1 METIRHREIAS
12 SSMVIS
18 ILDTVR
24 RCAAMIEPVPLIP
37 EHRKINLYELPPFI
51 GELSCGISRQF
62 QIDPAIVFGTI
73 LGCIAAATQGTI
85 RTRISPNWIE
95 HSSLYIINIAETGDG
110 KSQVMNLLRK
120 PIDEYETQ
128 LQADALSDYGV
139 RKAEHEIAE
148 NKLKAIKD
156 SMSKTKSKNP
166 ATRADLM
173 AAIENVA
180 ATKPK
185 PMPRISIGGD
195 VTPDALT
202 DLLMQNPALAILDA
216 EGTLY
221 SHLSGRR
228 HGTGS
233 MWETILQAFTGDPI
247 KVHRIG
253 RDGGSITNPHLVIN
267 TSVQPKVWKEI
278 IGDENAI
285 GRGAVGRFLVFNAQS
300 NVGYREPKANLIYP
314 IDDDLMDRWHQ
325 TIRELLSNKEHR
337 VFDLNPEQLARFDEM
352 RERNERHL
360 RDPDNRLDGFGMR
373 LPGLLIRIAQLLTL
387 MENPQAQQIDDKCLD
402 QSLNLADYLIEQRVQ
417 ADAISDRTHEQRCLD
432 KIAQM
437 MREHVGAVGAVNKP
451 FIFSTRDLQQRI
463 KGQSWVM
470 DGGVKA
476 IDAALMKLEKLSW
489 IEIEND
495 GWFVRDDLLNH
506 RW

>member
-1 METIRHREIAS
+1 
-12 SSMVIS
+12 
-18 ILDTVR
+18 
-24 RCAAMIEPVPLIP
+24 MIVEPLALIP
-37 EHRKINLYELPPFI
+37 EHRKIDLYNLPPFI

-62 QIDPAIVFGTI
+62 QIDPVIVFGTI
-73 LGCIAAATQGTI
+73 LGCVAAATQGKI
-85 RTRISPNWIE
+85 RTRISANWIE
-95 HSSLYIINIAETGDG
+95 HSSMYIINIAETGDG

-120 PIDEYETQ
+120 PIDDYESQ
-128 LQADALSDYGV
+128 LRSDALADYGV

-156 SMSKTKSKNP
+156 SMSKPKAKNP

-173 AAIENVA
+173 QAIDDVA
-180 ATKPK
+180 AAKPK
-185 PMPRISIGGD
+185 PIPQISIGGD

-202 DLLMQNPALAILDA
+202 DLLLQNPALSILDA

-221 SHLSGRR
+221 SHLSGKR

-285 GRGAVGRFLVFNAQS
+285 GRGAVGRFLIFNAHS
-300 NVGYREPKANLIYP
+300 NVGYREAKANQNYP
-314 IDDDLMDRWHQ
+314 IDQDLIDRWNQ
-325 TIRELLSNKEHR
+325 TIRELLSIKDYR
-337 VFDLNPEQLARFDEM
+337 LFDLTAEQQVQFDQM

-387 MENPQAQQIDDKCLD
+387 MENPQALQIDDQCLG
-402 QSLNLADYLIEQRVQ
+402 QSLALADYLIEQRMQ
-417 ADAISDRTHEQRCLD
+417 ADAKADRTHEQRCLD
-432 KIAQM
+432 KIASM
-437 MREHVGAVGAVNKP
+437 MRKSNGADGADGAVNTP
-451 FIFSTRDLQQRI
+451 FTFSTRDLQQQI

-470 DGGVKA
+470 DGGVKL
-476 IDAALMKLEKLSW
+476 IEAALMNLEKWCW
-489 IEIEND
+489 IEAD
-495 GWFVRDDLLNH
+495 GDRWMARSDLMKH
-506 RW
+506 QW

>member
-1 METIRHREIAS
+1 
-12 SSMVIS
+12 
-18 ILDTVR
+18 
-24 RCAAMIEPVPLIP
+24 MIQPAPLIP
-37 EHRKINLYELPPFI
+37 ENKENILYKLPPFI
-51 GELSCGISRQF
+51 GELSCGISKQF
-62 QIDPAIVFGTI
+62 QIDGVIVFGTI
-73 LGCIAAATQGTI
+73 LGCIATATQGKI
-85 RTRISPNWIE
+85 RVRISENWIE
-95 HSSLYIINIAETGDG
+95 HSSMYIINIAETGDG

-120 PIDEYETQ
+120 PIDEYEMQ
-128 LQADALSDYGV
+128 LQAEALSDYGV

-156 SMSKTKSKNP
+156 SMSKAKSKNP
-166 ATRADLM
+166 ATRADLI
-173 AAIENVA
+173 AALDDVA
-180 ATKPK
+180 AAKPK

-285 GRGAVGRFLVFNAQS
+285 GRGAVGRFLIFNALS
-300 NVGYREPKANLIYP
+300 NVGYREAKANQIYP
-314 IDDDLMDRWHQ
+314 IDKDLLARYYKMIH
-325 TIRELLSNKEHR
+325 ELLAIKDHR
-337 VFDLNPEQLARFDEM
+337 MFELTPEQLARFDEM
-352 RERNERHL
+352 RERNELQL

-373 LPGLLIRIAQLLTL
+373 LPGLLIRMAMLLTL
-387 MENPQAQQIDDKCLD
+387 MENPQAQQIDDRCLD
-402 QSLNLADYLIEQRVQ
+402 QSLALADYLIKQRVQ
-417 ADAISDRTHEQRCLD
+417 ADAISERTPEMRCLD

-437 MREHVGAVGAVNKP
+437 MRDHVGDVGAVNKQ
-451 FIFSTRDLQQRI
+451 FTFTTRDLQQRI

-470 DGGVKA
+470 DGGVAA
-476 IDAALMKLEKLSW
+476 IKEALAKLEIKSW
-489 IEIEND
+489 IEETEND

>member
-1 METIRHREIAS
+1 
-12 SSMVIS
+12 
-18 ILDTVR
+18 
-24 RCAAMIEPVPLIP
+24 MIDPVPLIADHP
-37 EHRKINLYELPPFI
+37 KLILRELPELI

-73 LGCIAAATQGTI
+73 LGCVAAAAHGKI
-85 RTRISPNWIE
+85 RTRISANWIE
-95 HSSLYIINIAETGDG
+95 HSSFYIINIAETGDG

-120 PIDEYETQ
+120 PIDDYESQ
-128 LQADALSDYGV
+128 LQADARSDYSV

-156 SMSKTKSKNP
+156 SMSKSKSKNP

-173 AAIENVA
+173 QALDDVA
-180 ATKPK
+180 AAKPK
-185 PMPRISIGGD
+185 PIPRISIGGD

-202 DLLMQNPALAILDA
+202 DLMMQDPAMSILDA

-221 SHLSGRR
+221 SHLSGKR

-285 GRGAVGRFLVFNAQS
+285 GRGAVGRFLIFNAQS
-300 NVGYREPKANLIYP
+300 NIGYREAKANTNYP
-314 IDDDLMDRWHQ
+314 IDQDLLDRWNQ
-325 TIRELLSNKEHR
+325 TIHELLRIKDDR
-337 VFDLNPEQLARFDEM
+337 QFDLTPEQLERFDPV
-352 RERNERHL
+352 RERNERQL
-360 RDPDNRLDGFGMR
+360 RDPENRLDGFGAR
-373 LPGLLIRIAQLLTL
+373 LPGLLIRIAQLFTL
-387 MENPQAQQIDDKCLD
+387 MENPQALQMDDACLD
-402 QSLNLADYLIEQRVQ
+402 KSLALADYLIEQRMQ
-417 ADAISDRTHEQRCLD
+417 ADAKADRTHEQRCMD
-432 KIAQM
+432 KIATM
-437 MREHVGAVGAVNKP
+437 MRESIGANGATDTA
-451 FIFSTRDLQQRI
+451 FTFSTRDLQQRI
-463 KGQSWVM
+463 KNQSWVM

-476 IDAALMKLEKLSW
+476 IEAALYKLEKWCWL
-489 IEIEND
+489 EID
-495 GWFVRDDLLNH
+495 GDAWMARDDLLDR

>member
-1 METIRHREIAS
+1 
-12 SSMVIS
+12 
-18 ILDTVR
+18 
-24 RCAAMIEPVPLIP
+24 MIEPAPLIP
-37 EHRKINLYELPPFI
+37 ENKENILYKLPDFI
-51 GELSCGISRQF
+51 AELSDGISRQY
-62 QIDPAIVFGTI
+62 QIDPVIVLGTI
-73 LGCIAAATQGTI
+73 LGCVATSTQGKI
-85 RTRISPNWIE
+85 RVRISDNWIE

-120 PIDEYETQ
+120 PIDEHEMH
-128 LQADALSDYGV
+128 LQAEALSDYGV

-156 SMSKTKSKNP
+156 SMSKAKSKNP

-173 AAIENVA
+173 AAIDDVA

-285 GRGAVGRFLVFNAQS
+285 GRGAVGRFLVFNAIS
-300 NVGYREPKANLIYP
+300 NVGYREPKANQIYP
-314 IDDDLMDRWHQ
+314 IDKDLLDRYALM
-325 TIRELLSNKEHR
+325 INDLLSIKDQRMFE
-337 VFDLNPEQLARFDEM
+337 LTPEQLARFDAM
-352 RERNERHL
+352 RERQEIQL

-373 LPGLLIRIAQLLTL
+373 LPGLLIRMAMLLTL
-387 MENPQAQQIDDKCLD
+387 TENPQAQHLDDKCLD
-402 QSLNLADYLIEQRVQ
+402 AALSLADYLIKQRMQ
-417 ADAISDRTHEQRCLD
+417 ADAISERTPEQRCLD

-437 MREHVGAVGAVNKP
+437 MREHVGDVGAVNKQ
-451 FIFSTRDLQQRI
+451 FTFTTRELQQRI

-470 DGGVKA
+470 DGGVAA
-476 IDAALMKLEKLSW
+476 IKEALAKIEIKSW
-489 IEIEND
+489 IEETEND